1 MAQGNV
7 EFWLGSLLREA
18 LHSVHVV
25 IKNAHIAVDDPN
37 LDLIDFLN
45 TSPAQVTAKLL
56 STPTSTF
63 FLVKGNEMESPKVDM
78 QMNNTTLPFQIGILG
93 IQFIWTRDSEIALNT
108 CRQDKKIMN
117 NTDQVFLEMLNM
129 LIDVTTQNLSKIERR
144 KFETLITIHLH
155 QRDIFHDLV
164 SGVHGWCRAKLMNPH
179 PTPRL
184 HSNNLNS

>member
-7 EFWLGSLLREA
+7 EHWLGALLKEA

-25 IKNAHIAVDDPN
+25 IRNAHVAVEDPN

-45 TSPAQVTAKLL
+45 TVPAQVYAVIPSTQDIVLIGLL
-56 STPTSTF
+56 IS
-63 FLVKGNEMESPKVDM
+63 
-78 QMNNTTLPFQIGILG
+78 QIGILG
-93 IQFIWTRDSEIALNT
+93 IQFVWTRDAEVALNN
-108 CRQDKKIMN
+108 CRSDKKIMN

-129 LIDVTTQNLSKIERR
+129 LIDMTTQNLSKIERR

-164 SGVHGWCRAKLMNPH
+164 CPW
-179 PTPRL
+179 PRSL
-184 HSNNLNS
+184 FC